1 MRPTRPA
8 LLAAALLFAACGPS
22 QEEWQAQLDDVTRLR
37 AELEQRDWQVRS
49 DQQRIDALVAEQAR
63 LQQSLSELQ
72 AQYDRD
78 TAELRQSVESL
89 QNVVALAR
97 RQAAEQVAY
106 PTALLD
112 GAPLPEASGPRE
124 VSAPPISV
132 RRLGLEWHFR
142 SSHGGDATVSFS
154 AGVRDDLS
162 QYCTMCTIWVRAACI
177 ADDVTLTDVRAIAE
191 TEHVMD
197 MGAGDTA
204 EMSCGI
210 FRHAPLVSHPERCEL
225 TVSLAEISDEH
236 GGVLLG
242 RFCWSSNGDV
252 RERAC
257 R

>member
-1 MRPTRPA
+1 MRLPRRLPFF
-8 LLAAALLFAACGPS
+8 AALLLGACGPS
-22 QEEWQAQLDDVTRLR
+22 QAEWQAKVDEVARLQGD
-37 AELEQRDWQVRS
+37 LERRDWQVQS
-49 DQQRIDALVAEQAR
+49 DQQRIDALVAELAR
-63 LQQSLSELQ
+63 LQQTLAELQ
-72 AQYDRD
+72 ARYDQD
-78 TAELRQSVESL
+78 TARLEQSVASL

-97 RQAAEQVAY
+97 RQAADQAAY

-112 GAPLPEASGPRE
+112 GAPLPEATGPRE
-124 VSAPPISV
+124 VSRSPITV

-154 AGVRDDLS
+154 TGVRDDLS
-162 QYCTMCTIWVRAACI
+162 QYCTMCTIWVRAACL
-177 ADDVTLTDVRAIAE
+177 AEDLTLTDVRSIAE

-210 FRHAPLVSHPERCEL
+210 FRNAPLVAHSESCEL
-225 TVSLAEISDEH
+225 TVSLAEISDAG

-242 RFCWSSNGDV
+242 RFCWTSDGEV